1 MKTIKKLTIAMLL
14 GAAVMPAMAQP
25 TVKGCKN
32 DSLAMV
38 MVEPVSLYQQ
48 DINQYKNSNPKDERY
63 LLDAYQYWTVI
74 LENCPKQS
82 KNLYIN
88 GANILK
94 AKIAKAQTAEERKA
108 LVDEMLH
115 MYDVRIANYGEPSK
129 YTAMKAM
136 AVEEILGA
144 DGLDQ
149 YYELY
154 SQAVRFDGDLEAGYL
169 VKFMEAT
176 INYVR
181 AGKAEPTLVVDNYDI
196 ASDLLDEEL
205 RKNAEDSVKAA
216 TIRGYIA
223 GVEAAFSPYASCDQ
237 LVEIYG
243 KKFESDP
250 NNVELLKKI
259 TGIMMRKRCTD
270 QPLFF
275 QATENLYRLEPTPT
289 TAMRMAQM
297 CNSDKKKE
305 YSKAIEYLKDAIDQI
320 PEKDKYNA
328 YMQMG
333 IAYYNLKSYAAAR
346 SAFNNAASAD
356 PSKGEP
362 YRMIAACYASNLSV
376 ASEDN
381 VGGRSVYW
389 VAVDALAQAKR
400 VDPSPENVEAC
411 DKLISVYSAHFPKME
426 DAFAAGLMNGQSF
439 TVPGLGVVTKVRTR

>member
-1 MKTIKKLTIAMLL
+1 
-14 GAAVMPAMAQP
+14 
-25 TVKGCKN
+25 
-32 DSLAMV
+32 
-38 MVEPVSLYQQ
+38 
-48 DINQYKNSNPKDERY
+48 
-63 LLDAYQYWTVI
+63 
-74 LENCPKQS
+74 
-82 KNLYIN
+82 
-88 GANILK
+88 
-94 AKIAKAQTAEERKA
+94 
-108 LVDEMLH
+108 
-115 MYDVRIANYGEPSK
+115 
-129 YTAMKAM
+129 MKAM

-144 DGLDQ
+144 EGLDQ

-205 RKNAEDSVKAA
+205 RKNAEDSVKSA

-439 TVPGLGVVTKVRTR
+439 TVLASV